1 MTDLTH
7 FNTVKEFSL
16 QGCIP
21 SNQGT
26 WLGRAWLPADISPL
40 GIAGPVVITARQD
53 DVIALCDHYL
63 TISDVLADSNAVQ
76 TIKQAQGSLICSLTE
91 LLENSLFYQRE
102 AQLSDQSKPVLLA
115 PNDVQSIKACGV
127 TFAASMLERVIEERA
142 LGDPAKAEA
151 IRAMVHQTVGDDI
164 GSIVPGSEQAMAL
177 KQQLIDQGMWSQY
190 LEVGI
195 GPDVEVFTKGQPMSA
210 IACGQELGVL
220 ATSQWNNPEPEIALL
235 INAQG
240 NCIGAALANDVN
252 LRDYEGRSAL
262 LLGKAKDQNGSSPI
276 GPLFRLFDEDFTLE
290 DAMNAEITLTITG
303 EDGFVSQGANIMS
316 QISRTP
322 EDIIKQVCNR
332 SHQYP
337 DGITMM
343 LGTMFAPTDDRHET
357 GMGFTHELGDRVEI
371 STPKLGKLVN
381 WVNHC
386 HQIPSWQYGIT
397 ELMNFVCQVK
407 VAQADKNN
415 N

>member
-1 MTDLTH
+1 MTDLSH
-7 FNTVKEFSL
+7 YNTVKEFSL

-21 SNQGT
+21 SDQGT
-26 WLGRAWLPADISPL
+26 WLGRAWLPASQSPL
-40 GIAGPVVITARQD
+40 GVAGPVVITMRQD
-53 DVIALCDHYL
+53 SILALTDHYL
-63 TISDVLADSNAVQ
+63 TIADVLADNNAVH
-76 TIKQAQGSLICSLTE
+76 TINHAKGHLICSLSE
-91 LLENSLFYQRE
+91 ILDNSLFYQRE
-102 AQLSDQSKPVLLA
+102 SQLSDQSKPVLLS
-115 PNDVQSIKACGV
+115 PNDIQSIKACGV

-142 LGDPAKAEA
+142 LGDPTKAEA
-151 IRAMVHQTVGDDI
+151 IRAMVHETVGDI
-164 GSIVPGSEQAMAL
+164 GSIVPGSDQAMAL
-177 KQQLIDQGMWSQY
+177 KQQLIEQGMWSQY

-240 NCIGAALANDVN
+240 KCLGAALANDVN

-262 LLGKAKDQNGSSPI
+262 LLGKAKDQNGASPI
-276 GPLFRLFDEDFTLE
+276 GPLFRLFDADFTLE

-322 EDIIKQVCNR
+322 EDIIKQVCNT

-343 LGTMFAPTDDRHET
+343 LGTMFAPTDDRHEP
-357 GMGFTHELGDRVEI
+357 GMGFTHEIGDRVEI

-386 HQIPSWQYGIT
+386 HQIPRWQYGIK
-397 ELMNFVCQVK
+397 ELMNFVCDVK
-407 VAQADKNN
+407 LKQSVLKQSA
-415 N
+415 